1 MTDQCRPVALPTGET
16 IRARGAEPMTE
27 QDAAAL
33 AVVVGAARGLIPPPS
48 PEAVDLYARLDA
60 ARTARGL
67 LWRELAHEAGVRPA
81 VPSRLANGVMPDPA
95 DQAKLGRWL
104 QPTVGS

>member
-33 AVVVGAARGLIPPPS
+33 ATVVAAACGLIPPP
-48 PEAVDLYARLDA
+48 PLEAVELYARLDA
-60 ARTARGL
+60 VRADRGL
-67 LWRELAHEAGVRPA
+67 SWRELAREAGVRPS
-81 VPSRLANGVMPDPA
+81 VPSRLANGILPGA
-95 DQAKLGRWL
+95 EDQARLDQWL
-104 QPTVGS
+104 QSAAGS